1 MGYIDAA
8 QLEKLAAPMKKNSYG
23 QYLLAVLHDRVF

>member
-8 QLEKLAAPMKKNSYG
+8 QLERLATPMSKNGYG
-23 QYLLAVLHDRVF
+23 QYLLGLLNDPVF

>member
-8 QLEKLAAPMKKNSYG
+8 QLEKLAEPMKKNSYG
-23 QYLLAVLHDRVF
+23 QYLLAVLRDRVF